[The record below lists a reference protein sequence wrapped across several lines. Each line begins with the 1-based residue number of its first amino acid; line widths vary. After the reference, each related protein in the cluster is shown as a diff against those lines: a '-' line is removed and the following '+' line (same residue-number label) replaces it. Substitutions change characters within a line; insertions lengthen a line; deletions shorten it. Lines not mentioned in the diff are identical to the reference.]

1 MFVNPHMV
9 RVSLAAAALCL
20 LAPIAGWSQQTPD
33 STESSPAPDAP
44 RQEMPPP
51 ASPDTGPITSDASGE
66 LRGMW
71 VVRESLA
78 SPQSVHQVVLTATKY
93 HINALFVQVRGRGDA
108 WYNSPYEPRAER
120 LAGQPKEFD
129 PLEQMVREGHA
140 AGLQVHAWLN
150 TFLTWSGSRPP
161 RSPQHLWNAH
171 RNWFAC
177 DRAGRCSPHETN
189 DCEGAFLQPSN
200 PEVQKHLLNVFTYV
214 ATRYDVD
221 GIHFDYCR
229 YAGTAYDFSS
239 GALYRFR
246 DYMASQIP
254 SAAATRIDTRLKTDR
269 LAYVHAFGGQW
280 AEWRRAQITGI
291 VAKISQ
297 TAKAAKPF
305 LQVSAAVF
313 PDANEAYAVRGQDWR
328 GWLKA
333 GYLDAVALMAY
344 DRNTQRVLKQT
355 REAVAAAGDKQVYTG
370 VGAWRLGASDVAH
383 KISEIRKTGAAG
395 VNLFSYDGMH
405 TRANY
410 LDTLA
415 RGVFASRSAP
425 RRMRWLPDRAT
436 AAAPRQTQQAPLKST
451 DEKKSAND
459 VSSAQSPATANAPK
473 KSTDEKKTANE
484 GHDQGERR

>member
-1 MFVNPHMV
+1 MFVFPRTYRASIV
-9 RVSLAAAALCL
+9 TSALCL
-20 LAPIAGWSQQTPD
+20 FAHAAGWSQPAPD
-33 STESSPAPDAP
+33 SAASSPAPIAP
-44 RQEMPPP
+44 RQEMPPHTS
-51 ASPDTGPITSDASGE
+51 ADTGPIGSDASGE

-171 RNWFAC
+171 RDWFAC
-177 DRAGRCSPHETN
+177 NRAGYCSPRETN

-200 PEVQKHLLNVFTYV
+200 PAVQQHLLKVFTDV

-229 YAGTAYDFSS
+229 YAGTQYDFS
-239 GALYRFR
+239 GGTLYRFR
-246 DYMASQIP
+246 DYMASQITP
-254 SAAATRIDTRLKTDR
+254 EAATRVDNRLKTDR
-269 LAYVHAFGGQW
+269 LAYVHAFGSQW
-280 AEWRRAQITGI
+280 ADWRRAQITGI
-291 VAKISQ
+291 VARISQ
-297 TAKAAKPF
+297 AAKAAKPY

-344 DRNTQRVLKQT
+344 DKNTQRVLKQT
-355 REAVAAAGDKQVYTG
+355 RAAVAAAGDKQVYTG
-370 VGAWRLGASDVAH
+370 VGAWRLDASDVAH

-410 LDTLA
+410 LGTLA

-425 RRMRWLPDRAT
+425 RRMRWLPDRA
-436 AAAPRQTQQAPLKST
+436 AATTTVSPQQAPVKST
-451 DEKKSAND
+451 DEKKSTNE
-459 VSSAQSPATANAPK
+459 AQ
-473 KSTDEKKTANE
+473 
-484 GHDQGERR
+484 DQGERR